1 MNDFDFLRKHG
12 YGVVYGE
19 EATRKLIN
27 TLGHNGPRKGNKMN
41 EITEVTVEPTV
52 DVAPEVAAG
61 DEAFLAIKLDG
72 DRVIG
77 QDEAF
82 SEDEVR

>member
-1 MNDFDFLRKHG
+1 
-12 YGVVYGE
+12 
-19 EATRKLIN
+19 
-27 TLGHNGPRKGNKMN
+27 MN

-52 DVAPEVAAG
+52 DVAPEVATG